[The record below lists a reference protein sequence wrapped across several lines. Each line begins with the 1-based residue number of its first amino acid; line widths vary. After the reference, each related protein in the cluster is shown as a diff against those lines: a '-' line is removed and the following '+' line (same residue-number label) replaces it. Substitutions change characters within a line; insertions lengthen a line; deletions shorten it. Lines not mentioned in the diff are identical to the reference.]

1 MDIIMSNILN
11 FPAPVKFVYGGRNF
25 GDFVDTPISDA
36 SYMYLKTSTKIIRIS
51 ADLSLCT
58 NMSHMFDSSEVKFV
72 EGLNTQSC
80 SNMSYM
86 FYNCGSLL
94 SLQQLDCGNVT
105 DMSRFFGDD
114 FTTALSISQFGGF
127 KDLGKQPDVKG
138 LSWIGFLELT
148 HLTHESLMNVINNL
162 YDRKS
167 NGLPTLSIRLG
178 TTHLDKLT
186 DDEKAIAI
194 NKGWGLLG

>member
-11 FPAPVKFVYGGRNF
+11 FPTPVKFVYGGRNF

-36 SYMYLKTSTKIIRIS
+36 SYMYLKTNTKIIRIS

-80 SNMSYM
+80 SNMSYI

-94 SLQQLDCGNVT
+94 SLQQLDCGNVN
-105 DMSRFFGDD
+105 DMRYFFRSDNI
-114 FTTALSISQFGGF
+114 AIPLSEFGGF
-127 KDLGKQPDVKG
+127 KDLGKQPEVKG
-138 LSWIGFLELT
+138 LDYLGFLEVT
-148 HLTHESLMNVINNL
+148 YLTHESLMNVINNL

-167 NGLPTLSIRLG
+167 NGLPTLAIRFG
-178 TTHLDKLT
+178 PTHLDKLT
-186 DDEKAIAI
+186 DDEITIAI
-194 NKGWGLLG
+194 NKGWTLVG